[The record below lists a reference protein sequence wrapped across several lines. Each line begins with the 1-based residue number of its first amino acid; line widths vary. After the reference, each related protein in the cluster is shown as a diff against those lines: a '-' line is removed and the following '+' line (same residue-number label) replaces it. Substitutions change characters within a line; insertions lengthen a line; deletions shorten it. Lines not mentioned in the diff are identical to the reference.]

1 MFRTVISDERDDRD
15 DLLVGAPEVVFR
27 LQPNM
32 LLSAGS
38 SAIGSVAQTDATVRI
53 PAKR

>member
-1 MFRTVISDERDDRD
+1 MSAQIFWSALPRS
-15 DLLVGAPEVVFR
+15 VFR
-27 LQPNM
+27 LHPNM